1 MANEAR
7 LLISLQIN
15 KSNLQYQGRPT
26 AFQAD
31 VTLTE
36 GPTPGFVLV
45 SKFGTQI
52 SLTQLTRPG
61 LCRFQNY
68 SLLNNIAIGI
78 YNTDQSEFYPFM
90 LLKPGESYVLRLHPE
105 INEEYAGTGTGT
117 TSEENKFWAQAEN
130 ANSALLVEAFG
141 A

>member
-15 KSNLQYQGRPT
+15 KDNLQYQGRPT

-31 VTLTE
+31 VDLTE
-36 GPTPGFVLV
+36 GPTPGFILV
-45 SKFGTQI
+45 SRFGTAI
-52 SLTQLTRPG
+52 DFSQLTTPG
-61 LCRFQNY
+61 LCRMQNY
-68 SLLNNIAIGI
+68 SQSNSIAIGI
-78 YNTDQSEFYPFM
+78 YNTDQAEFYPFM
-90 LLKPGESYVLRLHPE
+90 YLKPGESYVLRLHPE

-117 TSEENKFWAQAEN
+117 TSEENVFWAQSEN
-130 ANSALLVEAFG
+130 ANAPLLVEAFG